1 MPPVGVTTGPV
12 PEIDREALAGEDVGV
27 GRMVDEFDEAGG
39 ELIGAELDEFD
50 ETDDIDEEAEE
61 VEVDFDD
68 DEDTVVVDDF
78 DEAGF
83 GGPRRGDD
91 TADIDVGIDEMA
103 TVVSTVVVLT
113 VVVVSSP
120 IARSNTNTSS
130 LFPNVEAFVILIPEY
145 ANVLRQHR
153 SASRTSSLRTI

>member
-12 PEIDREALAGEDVGV
+12 PEIEREALAGEDVGV

-50 ETDDIDEEAEE
+50 ETDEIDDEDA

-68 DEDTVVVDDF
+68 AEDVVVVDDF

-83 GGPRRGDD
+83 GGPRSGDD
-91 TADIDVGIDEMA
+91 IVDIDVGIDEVV
-103 TVVSTVVVLT
+103 TVVSSVVVLT

-120 IARSNTNTSS
+120 DHALKHQHIIPLPERRSFRNTHPRVRKCPIITSIS
-130 LFPNVEAFVILIPEY
+130 IIL
-145 ANVLRQHR
+145 N
-153 SASRTSSLRTI
+153 